1 MPAEDASAQSSLCL
15 EWKQLNYYVPAQEQ
29 SNYSFWNECK
39 KKQELRILHDVSGH
53 LKTGD
58 LIAILG
64 GSGAGKTTL
73 LAAISQRLRGNL
85 TGDVVLNGMAMER
98 HQMTRI
104 SSFLPQFEINVKTF
118 TAYEHLYFMSHF
130 KMHRK
135 TTQAEKRQRVSDL
148 LLAVGLRDA
157 AHTRI
162 QQLSGGER
170 KRLSLAE
177 ELITDPIFLFCDEP
191 TTGLDSFSAY
201 SVIKTLRHLCT
212 RRRITKHSLSK
223 VYGEDSF
230 ATPSDSSSAS
240 NSIDIDPL
248 DNSHESLLQ
257 SMKELPTLSVLNN
270 SPNGTQK
277 KAAIC
282 SIHQPTSDIFELF
295 THIILMDG
303 GRIIYQGRTEHAAK
317 FFTDMGFLLPL
328 NCNPADFY
336 LKTLVDSHG
345 KQNAGE
351 MLRIKY
357 EHETDGLYTGSWLL
371 ARNYSGDYMRHVQNF
386 KKIRWIYQ
394 VYLLIIRFMTE
405 DVRNIKDGLIGF
417 GFFMITAVTL
427 SLMYSGVGGLTQRT
441 IQDVGGSIFMLSNEM
456 IFTFSYGVTYIFPC
470 ALPIIRRE
478 VGEGTYSL
486 SAYYV
491 ALVVSFVPVAF
502 FKGYMFLSVIYA
514 SIYYTRGFL
523 LFLSMGFLMSLS
535 AIAAVGYGVFLSS
548 LFETDKMA
556 SECAAPFDLIFLI
569 FGGTYMNVDSVPVL
583 KYFSLFFY
591 SNEALMYNYW
601 IDIDNIGESS
611 TARQSC
617 CSSQLPLL
625 ARSTDCPVN
634 DEHPC
639 VKTGLEVLQQAS
651 FRTAEYTY
659 WLDCVSLLV
668 VALVFHIVSFNLVK
682 RYINRSGY
690 Y

>member
-1 MPAEDASAQSSLCL
+1 MPENEAGGGTQTGLCL

-29 SNYSFWNECK
+29 SNYSFWNECRK
-39 KKQELRILHDVSGH
+39 KRELQILHDVSGH

-85 TGDVVLNGMAMER
+85 TGDVVLNGVAMER
-98 HQMTRI
+98 DQMTRI

-135 TTQAEKRQRVSDL
+135 TTKAEKRQRVSDL

-157 AHTRI
+157 GHTRI

-212 RRRITKHSLSK
+212 RRRISKHSLTQ

-230 ATPSDSSSAS
+230 ATPSDVSTGS
-240 NSIDIDPL
+240 NSIEMEIV
-248 DNSHESLLQ
+248 DNSHENLLQ
-257 SMKELPTLSVLNN
+257 SMMELTTLSVLNN
-270 SPNGTQK
+270 SPNGTLK
-277 KAAIC
+277 KGAIC

-303 GRIIYQGRTEHAAK
+303 GRIVYQGRTEHAVK
-317 FFTDMGFLLPL
+317 FFTDLGFLLPQS
-328 NCNPADFY
+328 CNPADFY
-336 LKTLVDSHG
+336 LKTLADG
-345 KQNAGE
+345 KENAGE
-351 MLRIKY
+351 MLRIRY
-357 EHETDGLYTGSWLL
+357 EHETDGLYSGSWLL
-371 ARNYSGDYMRHVQNF
+371 ARNYSGDYMRRMQDF

-394 VYLLIIRFMTE
+394 VYLLLVRFMTE
-405 DVRNIKDGLIGF
+405 DLRNIKSGLIGF

-441 IQDVGGSIFMLSNEM
+441 VQDVRGSLFMLSTEM
-456 IFTFSYGVTYIFPC
+456 IFTFSYGVMYIFPS

-491 ALVVSFVPVAF
+491 ALVISFVPVAF
-502 FKGYMFLSVIYA
+502 FKGYVFLSVIYA
-514 SIYYTRGFL
+514 SIYYTRGFM
-523 LFLSMGFLMSLS
+523 LFITMGLLMSLS
-535 AIAAVGYGVFLSS
+535 AVAAVAYGVFLSS
-548 LFETDKMA
+548 LFESDKMA
-556 SECAAPFDLIFLI
+556 SEFAAPFDLIFLI
-569 FGGTYMNVDSVPVL
+569 FGGTYMNVDSIPGI
-583 KYFSLFFY
+583 KYLSLFFY
-591 SNEALMYNYW
+591 ANEALMYNFW
-601 IDIDNIGESS
+601 IDIDNI
-611 TARQSC
+611 
-617 CSSQLPLL
+617 
-625 ARSTDCPVN
+625 DCPVN
-634 DEHPC
+634 EEHPC
-639 VKTGLEVLQQAS
+639 VQTGLEVLQQTS
-651 FRTAEYTY
+651 YRTAEYTY
-659 WLDCVSLLV
+659 WLDCASLLV
-668 VALVFHIVSFNLVK
+668 VALVFHIVSFNLVR

>member
-1 MPAEDASAQSSLCL
+1 MPAEEHDGLCL

-29 SNYSFWNECK
+29 SNYSFWNECRK
-39 KKQELRILHDVSGH
+39 RQELRILHDVSGH

-130 KMHRK
+130 KMHRR
-135 TTQAEKRQRVSDL
+135 TTKAEKRQRVSDL
-148 LLAVGLRDA
+148 LLAVGLRDS

-212 RRRITKHSLSK
+212 RRRIAKHSLTQ

-230 ATPSDSSSAS
+230 STPSEESTSS
-240 NSIDIDPL
+240 NSIEMEIVDK
-248 DNSHESLLQ
+248 SHESLLQ
-257 SMKELPTLSVLNN
+257 AMKELPTLGVLNN
-270 SPNGTQK
+270 SPNGTHK

-303 GRIIYQGRTEHAAK
+303 GRIIYQGRTEKAAK
-317 FFTDMGFLLPL
+317 FFTDMGFTQPL

-336 LKTLVDSHG
+336 LKTLADSQG
-345 KQNAGE
+345 TGNAGE
-351 MLRIKY
+351 LLRAKY
-357 EHETDGLYTGSWLL
+357 EHETDGLYSGSWLL
-371 ARNYSGDYMRHVQNF
+371 ARSYSGDYLKHLQNF

-405 DVRNIKDGLIGF
+405 DLRNIKSGLIGF

-441 IQDVGGSIFMLSNEM
+441 VQDVGGSIFMLSNEM
-456 IFTFSYGVTYIFPC
+456 IFTFSYGVTYIFPA

-491 ALVVSFVPVAF
+491 ALVLSFVPVAF
-502 FKGYMFLSVIYA
+502 FKGYVFLSVIYA

-523 LFLSMGFLMSLS
+523 LYVTMGFLMSLS
-535 AIAAVGYGVFLSS
+535 AIAAVGYGIFLSS

-569 FGGTYMNVDSVPVL
+569 FGGTYMNVDSVPLL

-591 SNEALMYNYW
+591 SNEALMYNFW
-601 IDIDNIGESS
+601 IDIDNI
-611 TARQSC
+611 
-617 CSSQLPLL
+617 
-625 ARSTDCPVN
+625 DCPVN
-634 DEHPC
+634 EEHPC
-639 VKTGLEVLQQAS
+639 IKTGLEVLQQAS
-651 FRTAEYTY
+651 FRTADYTY
-659 WLDCVSLLV
+659 WMDCASLLL
-668 VALVFHIVSFNLVK
+668 VALAFHIVSFMLVR

>member
-1 MPAEDASAQSSLCL
+1 MEEESSGQPGLCL
-15 EWKQLNYYVPAQEQ
+15 EWKRLNYYVPAQEE
-29 SNYSFWNECK
+29 SNYSFWNECRK
-39 KKQELRILHDVSGH
+39 KRELRILQDVSGH
-53 LKTGD
+53 MKTGD

-85 TGDVVLNGMAMER
+85 TGDVVLNGMVMER

-130 KMHRK
+130 KMHRS
-135 TTQAEKRQRVSDL
+135 TTKSEKRQRVSDL
-148 LLAVGLRDA
+148 LLAVGLRDS

-201 SVIKTLRHLCT
+201 TVIKTLRHLCT
-212 RRRITKHSLSK
+212 RRRIAKHSLTQ
-223 VYGEDSF
+223 VYGEDSYS
-230 ATPSDSSSAS
+230 TPSDESIS
-240 NSIDIDPL
+240 NSFEMEVVDQ
-248 DNSHESLLQ
+248 SHESLL
-257 SMKELPTLSVLNN
+257 SSWKELPTLNILNN

-295 THIILMDG
+295 THIILMDA
-303 GRIIYQGRTEHAAK
+303 GRIVYQGRTEKAAK
-317 FFTDMGFLLPL
+317 FFTDLGYTLPL

-336 LKTLVDSHG
+336 LKTLADSHSSE
-345 KQNAGE
+345 NAGAV
-351 MLRIKY
+351 LRAKY
-357 EHETDGLYTGSWLL
+357 EHETDGLYSGSWLL
-371 ARNYSGDYMRHVQNF
+371 ARSYSGDYLKHVHNF

-405 DVRNIKDGLIGF
+405 DLRNIKDALIAF

-427 SLMYSGVGGLTQRT
+427 SLMYSGIGGLTQRT
-441 IQDVGGSIFMLSNEM
+441 VQDVGGSIFMLSNEM
-456 IFTFSYGVTYIFPC
+456 IFTFSYGVTYIFP
-470 ALPIIRRE
+470 ASLPIIRRE

-491 ALVVSFVPVAF
+491 ALVLSFVPVAF
-502 FKGYMFLSVIYA
+502 CKAYIFLSVIYA
-514 SIYYTRGFL
+514 SIYYTRGFVL
-523 LFLSMGFLMSLS
+523 YITMGFLMGLS
-535 AIAAVGYGVFLSS
+535 ATAAVGYGVFLSS

-569 FGGTYMNVDSVPVL
+569 FGGTYMNVDSVPLL

-591 SNEALMYNYW
+591 SNEALMYNFW
-601 IDIDNIGESS
+601 IDIDNI
-611 TARQSC
+611 
-617 CSSQLPLL
+617 
-625 ARSTDCPVN
+625 DCPDN

-639 VKTGLEVLQQAS
+639 VKTGLEVLQQGS
-651 FRTAEYTY
+651 YRTADYTY
-659 WLDCVSLLV
+659 WLDCVSLLI
-668 VALVFHIVSFNLVK
+668 VALVFHIVSFRLVR

>member
-1 MPAEDASAQSSLCL
+1 MQESGSSSGQGQGPSLCL

-29 SNYSFWNECK
+29 SNYSFWNECRK
-39 KKQELRILHDVSGH
+39 KRELRILQDASGH
-53 LKTGD
+53 MKTGD

-98 HQMTRI
+98 NQMTRI

-130 KMHRK
+130 KMHRR
-135 TTQAEKRQRVSDL
+135 TTKSEKRQRVADL
-148 LLAVGLRDA
+148 LLAVGLRDS

-212 RRRITKHSLSK
+212 RRRIGKHSLNQ
-223 VYGEDSF
+223 VYGDDSF
-230 ATPSDSSSAS
+230 ETPSGESSAS
-240 NSIDIDPL
+240 GSGSKSIEMEVVAE
-248 DNSHESLLQ
+248 SHESLLQ
-257 SMKELPTLSVLNN
+257 AMRELPTLRILSN
-270 SPNGTQK
+270 SPNGTHK

-303 GRIIYQGRTEHAAK
+303 GRIVYQGRTEQAAK
-317 FFTDMGFLLPL
+317 FFTDLGYELPL

-336 LKTLVDSHG
+336 LKTLADKEG
-345 KQNAGE
+345 KENAGE
-351 MLRIKY
+351 VVRAKY
-357 EHETDGLYTGSWLL
+357 EHETDGLYSGSWLL
-371 ARNYSGDYMRHVQNF
+371 ARSYSGDYLKHVQNF
-386 KKIRWIYQ
+386 KKIRWVYQ
-394 VYLLIIRFMTE
+394 VYLLMVRFMTE
-405 DVRNIKDGLIGF
+405 DVRNIKSGLIAF

-427 SLMYSGVGGLTQRT
+427 SLMYSGIGGLTQRT
-441 IQDVGGSIFMLSNEM
+441 VQDVGGSIFMLSNEM
-456 IFTFSYGVTYIFPC
+456 IFTFSYGVTYIFPA

-491 ALVVSFVPVAF
+491 ALVLSFVPVAF
-502 FKGYMFLSVIYA
+502 FKGYVFLSVIYA

-523 LFLSMGFLMSLS
+523 LYMSMGFLMSLS
-535 AIAAVGYGVFLSS
+535 AVAAVGYGIFLSS
-548 LFETDKMA
+548 LFESDKMA

-569 FGGTYMNVDSVPVL
+569 FGGTYMNVDTVPGL
-583 KYFSLFFY
+583 KYLSLFFY
-591 SNEALMYNYW
+591 SNEALMYKFW
-601 IDIDNIGESS
+601 IDIDNI
-611 TARQSC
+611 
-617 CSSQLPLL
+617 
-625 ARSTDCPVN
+625 DCPVN
-634 DEHPC
+634 EDHPC
-639 VKTGLEVLQQAS
+639 IKTGLEVLQQGS
-651 FRTAEYTY
+651 YRTADYTY
-659 WLDCVSLLV
+659 WLDCFSLMV
-668 VALVFHIVSFNLVK
+668 VAVIFHLVSFGLVR

>member
-1 MPAEDASAQSSLCL
+1 MHKESNGQQGLCL

-29 SNYSFWNECK
+29 SNYSFWQGCRK
-39 KKQELRILHDVSGH
+39 KRELQILHDVSGH

-85 TGDVVLNGMAMER
+85 TGDVVLNGVAMER
-98 HQMTRI
+98 DHMTRI

-118 TAYEHLYFMSHF
+118 TAHEHLYFMSHF
-130 KMHRK
+130 KMHRR
-135 TTQAEKRQRVSDL
+135 TSAAEKRQRVADL
-148 LLAVGLRDA
+148 LHAVGLRDS

-201 SVIKTLRHLCT
+201 SVIKTLRHLVT
-212 RRRITKHSLSK
+212 RRRINKHSLTQ

-230 ATPSDSSSAS
+230 TTPSSSSRGSSDS
-240 NSIDIDPL
+240 NSIEMEIVDK
-248 DNSHESLLQ
+248 SHESLL
-257 SMKELPTLSVLNN
+257 ELPALQLVQS
-270 SPNGTQK
+270 SANGRHK

-303 GRIIYQGRTEHAAK
+303 GRIIYQGRTEQAAK
-317 FFTDMGFLLPL
+317 FFTNLGFHLPL

-336 LKTLVDSHG
+336 LKTLVDKSTPSS
-345 KQNAGE
+345 E
-351 MLRIKY
+351 LLRVKY
-357 EHETDGLYTGSWLL
+357 EHDTDGLYSGSWLL
-371 ARNYSGDYMRHVQNF
+371 ERTYGGDYLKHVDNF
-386 KKIRWIYQ
+386 KKIRWLYQ
-394 VYLLIIRFMTE
+394 VYLLVLRFMTE
-405 DVRNIKDGLIGF
+405 DLRNIRDGLIGF
-417 GFFMITAVTL
+417 GFFMITSVTL
-427 SLMYSGVGGLTQRT
+427 SLLYSGVGGLTQRT
-441 IQDVGGSIFMLSNEM
+441 VQDVGGSIFMLSTEI
-456 IFTFSYGVTYIFPC
+456 IFTFSYGVAYVFPA

-491 ALVVSFVPVAF
+491 ALMLSFVPVVF
-502 FKGYMFLSVIYA
+502 FKSFAFLSVIYA

-523 LFLSMGFLMSLS
+523 LFLYMGFLLSL
-535 AIAAVGYGVFLSS
+535 AGIAGVGYGVFLSS
-548 LFETDKMA
+548 LFENDRLA
-556 SECAAPFDLIFLI
+556 SECAAPFDLVFLI
-569 FGGTYMNVDSVPVL
+569 FGGSYMNVDSIPL
-583 KYFSLFFY
+583 IKYISLFFY
-591 SNEALMYNYW
+591 SNEALMYKFW
-601 IDIDNIGESS
+601 IDIDKI
-611 TARQSC
+611 
-617 CSSQLPLL
+617 
-625 ARSTDCPVN
+625 DCPTN
-634 DEHPC
+634 ETHPC
-639 VKTGLEVLQQAS
+639 FKNGTEVLQQGS
-651 FRTAEYTY
+651 YRTADYTY
-659 WLDCVSLLV
+659 WLDCVSLMA
-668 VALVFHIVSFNLVK
+668 VALAFHFVSFFLLR
-682 RYINRSGY
+682 RYVNRSGY

>member
-1 MPAEDASAQSSLCL
+1 MPRDADDAGGGGGGVGGLCL
-15 EWKQLNYYVPAQEQ
+15 EWKHLNYYVPAQEQ
-29 SNYSFWNECK
+29 SNYSFWNECRK
-39 KKQELRILHDVSGH
+39 KRELRILNDVSGH

-58 LIAILG
+58 LIAIVG
-64 GSGAGKTTL
+64 GSGVGKTTL

-85 TGDVVLNGMAMER
+85 TGDVVLNGMAMNR
-98 HQMTRI
+98 DQMTRI

-130 KMHRK
+130 KMHRR
-135 TTQAEKRQRVSDL
+135 TTKAEKRQRVTDL

-201 SVIKTLRHLCT
+201 TVIKTLRHLCT
-212 RRRITKHSLSK
+212 RKRISKHSLTQ

-230 ATPSDSSSAS
+230 GSDESHNGS
-240 NSIDIDPL
+240 NSFEMEIMM
-248 DNSHESLLQ
+248 DNKSKESLLLPEA
-257 SMKELPTLSVLNN
+257 MKDLPTLDMFNR
-270 SPNGTQK
+270 SPNGTTK

-295 THIILMDG
+295 THIILMDA
-303 GRIIYQGRTEHAAK
+303 GRIVYQGRTEQAAK
-317 FFTDMGFLLPL
+317 FFTDLGFELPL
-328 NCNPADFY
+328 NCNPADY
-336 LKTLVDSHG
+336 YVKTLVDSKG
-345 KQNAGE
+345 AESAGE
-351 MLRIKY
+351 LLRAKY
-357 EHETDGLYTGSWLL
+357 EHETDGLYSGSWLL
-371 ARNYSGDYMRHVQNF
+371 PKHYSGDYLKHVQNF
-386 KKIRWIYQ
+386 RKIRWIYQ
-394 VYLLIIRFMTE
+394 VYLLIVRFMTE
-405 DVRNIKDGLIGF
+405 DLRNIKTGLIGF
-417 GFFMITAVTL
+417 GFFMITAATL
-427 SLMYSGVGGLTQRT
+427 SLLYSGVGGLTQRT
-441 IQDVGGSIFMLSNEM
+441 VQDVGGSIFMLSNEM
-456 IFTFSYGVTYIFPC
+456 IFTFSYGVTYIFPA

-491 ALVVSFVPVAF
+491 ALVVSFIPVAF
-502 FKGYMFLSVIYA
+502 FKGYVFLSVIYA

-523 LFLSMGFLMSLS
+523 LYITMGFLMSLS
-535 AIAAVGYGVFLSS
+535 ATAAVGYGIFLSS

-569 FGGTYMNVDSVPVL
+569 FGGTYMNVDSVPLL

-591 SNEALMYNYW
+591 SNEALMYNFW
-601 IDIDNIGESS
+601 IDIDNI
-611 TARQSC
+611 
-617 CSSQLPLL
+617 
-625 ARSTDCPVN
+625 DCPVN
-634 DEHPC
+634 EDHPC

-651 FRTAEYTY
+651 FRTADNTY
-659 WLDCVSLLV
+659 WLDCVSLLM
-668 VALVFHIVSFNLVK
+668 VALVFHIVSFTLVR

>member
-1 MPAEDASAQSSLCL
+1 MTVNEKTSESGLCL

-29 SNYSFWNECK
+29 NNYSFWNECR
-39 KKQELRILHDVSGH
+39 KKQEICILRDVSGH

-98 HQMTRI
+98 DQMTRI

-130 KMHRK
+130 KMDRR
-135 TTQAEKRQRVSDL
+135 TTKAEKRQRVSDL
-148 LLAVGLRDA
+148 LLAVGLRDS

-162 QQLSGGER
+162 QELSGGER

-212 RRRITKHSLSK
+212 RRRISKHSLNQ

-230 ATPSDSSSAS
+230 ATPSDVSTDS
-240 NSIDIDPL
+240 NSIEMEIV
-248 DNSHESLLQ
+248 DNSHEGLMQ
-257 SMKELPTLSVLNN
+257 AMKEFPSLNVLNN
-270 SPNGTQK
+270 SPNGTLK

-303 GRIIYQGRTEHAAK
+303 GRIVYQGRTEDAAK
-317 FFTDMGFLLPL
+317 FFTDLGFMLPL

-336 LKTLVDSHG
+336 LKTLADSE
-345 KQNAGE
+345 KNAGE
-351 MLRIKY
+351 ILRTRY
-357 EHETDGLYTGSWLL
+357 EHETDGLYSGSWLL
-371 ARNYSGDYMRHVQNF
+371 AKNYSGDYMKRVEEF
-386 KKIRWIYQ
+386 KKIRWVHQ
-394 VYLLIIRFMTE
+394 VYLLLVRFMTE
-405 DVRNIKDGLIGF
+405 DLRNIKSGLIGF

-441 IQDVGGSIFMLSNEM
+441 VQDVRGSLFMLSTEM
-456 IFTFSYGVTYIFPC
+456 IFTFSYGVMYIFPA

-491 ALVVSFVPVAF
+491 ALVISFVPVAF
-502 FKGYMFLSVIYA
+502 FKGYVFLSVIYG

-523 LFLSMGFLMSLS
+523 LYLTMGFLMSLS
-535 AIAAVGYGVFLSS
+535 ATSAVAYGMFLSS
-548 LFETDKMA
+548 LFESDKMA

-569 FGGTYMNVDSVPVL
+569 FGGTYMNVDSIPFI
-583 KYFSLFFY
+583 KYISLFFY
-591 SNEALMYNYW
+591 TNEALMHNFW
-601 IDIDNIGESS
+601 IDIDNI
-611 TARQSC
+611 
-617 CSSQLPLL
+617 
-625 ARSTDCPVN
+625 DCPVN

-639 VKTGLEVLQQAS
+639 VKTGLEVLQQTS
-651 FRTAEYTY
+651 YRTAEYTY
-659 WLDCVSLLV
+659 WLDCASLGLV
-668 VALVFHIVSFNLVK
+668 GMVFHIVSFNLVR

>member
-1 MPAEDASAQSSLCL
+1 MNESGPQQQQGPSLCL
-15 EWKQLNYYVPAQEQ
+15 EWKHLNYYVPAQEQ
-29 SNYSFWNECK
+29 SNYSFWNECRK
-39 KKQELRILHDVSGH
+39 KRELRILQDASGH
-53 LKTGD
+53 MNTGD

-85 TGDVVLNGMAMER
+85 TGDVVLNGMAMKR
-98 HQMTRI
+98 NQMTRI
-104 SSFLPQFEINVKTF
+104 SSFLPQFEINLKTF

-130 KMHRK
+130 KMHRS
-135 TTQAEKRQRVSDL
+135 TTKAEKRQRVVDL
-148 LLAVGLRDA
+148 LLAVGLRDS

-212 RRRITKHSLSK
+212 RRRITKHSLSQ

-230 ATPSDSSSAS
+230 ETASGESSGS
-240 NSIDIDPL
+240 NSIEMEIVGR
-248 DNSHESLLQ
+248 SHESLLQ
-257 SMKELPTLSVLNN
+257 GMRDLPTLGLLNS
-270 SPNGTQK
+270 SPNGSLK

-303 GRIIYQGRTEHAAK
+303 GRIVYQGRTEQAAK
-317 FFTDMGFLLPL
+317 FFTDLGYELPI

-336 LKTLVDSHG
+336 LKTLADSQG
-345 KQNAGE
+345 AKNAGAL
-351 MLRIKY
+351 LRARY
-357 EHETDGLYTGSWLL
+357 EHDTDGLYSGSWLL
-371 ARNYSGDYMRHVQNF
+371 ARSYSGDYLKHMQSF

-394 VYLLIIRFMTE
+394 VYLLMVRFMTE
-405 DVRNIKDGLIGF
+405 DLRNIKSGLIGF
-417 GFFMITAVTL
+417 GFFMITSVTL
-427 SLMYSGVGGLTQRT
+427 SLMYSGIGGLTQRT
-441 IQDVGGSIFMLSNEM
+441 VQDVGGSIFMLSTEM
-456 IFTFSYGVTYIFPC
+456 IFTFSYGVTYIFPA

-491 ALVVSFVPVAF
+491 ALVLSFVPVAF
-502 FKGYMFLSVIYA
+502 FKGYVFLSVIYA

-523 LFLSMGFLMSLS
+523 LYLYMGLLMSLS
-535 AIAAVGYGVFLSS
+535 AVAAVGYGVFLSS
-548 LFETDKMA
+548 LFESDKMA
-556 SECAAPFDLIFLI
+556 SECAAPFDLIFLL
-569 FGGTYMNVDSVPVL
+569 FGGVYMNVDTWPGL
-583 KYFSLFFY
+583 KYLSLFFY
-591 SNEALMYNYW
+591 SNEALMYKFW
-601 IDIDNIGESS
+601 IDIDTI
-611 TARQSC
+611 
-617 CSSQLPLL
+617 
-625 ARSTDCPVN
+625 DCPIN
-634 DEHPC
+634 ADHPC
-639 VKTGLEVLQQAS
+639 VKSGLEVLQQAS
-651 FRTAEYTY
+651 YRTADYTY
-659 WLDCVSLLV
+659 WLDCFSLLL
-668 VALVFHIVSFNLVK
+668 VAVVFHIVSFGLVR
-682 RYINRSGY
+682 RYIHRSGY